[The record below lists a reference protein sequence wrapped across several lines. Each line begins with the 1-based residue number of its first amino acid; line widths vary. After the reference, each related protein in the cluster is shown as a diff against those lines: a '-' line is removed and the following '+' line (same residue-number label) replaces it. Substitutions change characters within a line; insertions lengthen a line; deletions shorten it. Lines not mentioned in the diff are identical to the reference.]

1 MQLQTETVL
10 LLGTHSTSCCRC
22 SSGQSGIHHRNPK
35 LPEAHSLTHLP
46 FFMQPLATHCFFMIP
61 VSFSPATSPCFLQLT
76 SLFRVTCQPCTC
88 CMVFSSL
95 SLKCGI
101 CNFAL
106 PQHLTQQCCADSLTA
121 LSRRWYH
128 CKKKPFHP
136 VQNTMLNQMKC
147 RGILSREQCS
157 VHTEKEIGH
166 SPEGKLNSVR
176 LNLFLRY
183 VLQSPNWIWK
193 LYFVSFVALIY

>member
-1 MQLQTETVL
+1 MQLQTVL

-35 LPEAHSLTHLP
+35 LPEALSLTHLP
-46 FFMQPLATHCFFMIP
+46 FFVQPLATHCFFMIP

-121 LSRRWYH
+121 LSCRWYH
-128 CKKKPFHP
+128 CKK
-136 VQNTMLNQMKC
+136 
-147 RGILSREQCS
+147 
-157 VHTEKEIGH
+157 
-166 SPEGKLNSVR
+166 
-176 LNLFLRY
+176 NLFILCKTWCSTKWNAEGY
-183 VLQSPNWIWK
+183 WAES
-193 LYFVSFVALIY
+193 SALFTSRKKSVTVRRESWTQ

>member
-1 MQLQTETVL
+1 MQLQTVL

-35 LPEAHSLTHLP
+35 LPEALSLTHLP
-46 FFMQPLATHCFFMIP
+46 FFVQPLATHCFFMIP

-128 CKKKPFHP
+128 CKK
-136 VQNTMLNQMKC
+136 
-147 RGILSREQCS
+147 
-157 VHTEKEIGH
+157 
-166 SPEGKLNSVR
+166 
-176 LNLFLRY
+176 NLFILCKTRCSTKWNAEGY
-183 VLQSPNWIWK
+183 WAES
-193 LYFVSFVALIY
+193 SALFTSRKKSVTVQRESWTQ

>member
-1 MQLQTETVL
+1 MQLQTVL

-35 LPEAHSLTHLP
+35 LPEALSLTHLP
-46 FFMQPLATHCFFMIP
+46 FFVQPLATHCFFMIP

-128 CKKKPFHP
+128 CKK
-136 VQNTMLNQMKC
+136 
-147 RGILSREQCS
+147 
-157 VHTEKEIGH
+157 
-166 SPEGKLNSVR
+166 
-176 LNLFLRY
+176 NLFILCKTRCSTKWNAEGY
-183 VLQSPNWIWK
+183 WAES
-193 LYFVSFVALIY
+193 SALFTSRKKSVTVRRESWTQ

>member
-22 SSGQSGIHHRNPK
+22 SGGQSGIHHRNPK
-35 LPEAHSLTHLP
+35 LPEALSLTHLP
-46 FFMQPLATHCFFMIP
+46 FFVQPLATHCFFMIP

-121 LSRRWYH
+121 LSCRWYH
-128 CKKKPFHP
+128 CKK
-136 VQNTMLNQMKC
+136 
-147 RGILSREQCS
+147 
-157 VHTEKEIGH
+157 
-166 SPEGKLNSVR
+166 
-176 LNLFLRY
+176 NLFILCKTWCSTKWNAEGY
-183 VLQSPNWIWK
+183 WAES
-193 LYFVSFVALIY
+193 SALFTSRKKSVTVQRESWTQ